1 MKKAIISIMTSLALA
16 AVFAAPR
23 FTADW
28 YQANAVASLNKVVV
42 LHIHSAKASTFKSD
56 VKGYTAFLCHTAY
69 KGELG
74 GMAWVLVK
82 DDKAAFFGRN
92 YGEVKQKAKIK
103 PKSVLTNVV
112 GEEDFPS
119 KKLRAKMVEIDG
131 MYAYMAEIN

>member
-1 MKKAIISIMTSLALA
+1 MKKAIISIMTSLVI
-16 AVFAAPR
+16 AVAFAAPR

-42 LHIHSAKASTFKSD
+42 LHIHSAKASTFKSG

-92 YGEVKQKAKIK
+92 YSEVKQNIK
-103 PKSVLTNVV
+103 SNTGTAMIGGSQGL
-112 GEEDFPS
+112 FPS